1 MEWLKLIKMIV
12 DKMITDILKEML
24 KHLLQCI
31 KCYIHKF
38 CHEI

>member
-1 MEWLKLIKMIV
+1 MEWSKL
-12 DKMITDILKEML
+12 ITDIFKKML